1 MILINKKRKKV
12 FFSIIT
18 VTKNSHL
25 TLERCIKSVSR
36 QTFKDYEHIIIDGAS
51 NKKTLDIIQKN
62 YKSIAYSITEPDKN
76 LWEAINKG
84 IKASKGEI
92 ICILNSDDI
101 FFKDALKLANKYFKK
116 KKISYLFGSVLKNKI
131 YGYFYPEKIYYKF
144 NIFPSQIGRDFAGTV
159 EEFYRDNPVLKKRA
173 LQKLKDYGVIR
184 KRVTDAFELGKR
196 GRQGAAFQ
204 FDHPISFAALQRS
217 GDIEGAIRT
226 NPIMGDVNQ
235 WKLGLD
241 RKLNNL
247 QQAIIKGNDVD
258 ANIAKVEKLKNIN
271 QTLFGDLAGD
281 FTIDKT
287 GKINVIDYG
296 APKILDPQYDIAK
309 AAAKNV
315 PLGGFIKKTLASGKL
330 TPELTEVF
338 GEKSATNLINRSQKL
353 IEFAKTS
360 NKLSEGK
367 KRIVIEAKIL

>member
-1 MILINKKRKKV
+1 MKI
-12 FFSIIT
+12 F
-18 VTKNSHL
+18 
-25 TLERCIKSVSR
+25 
-36 QTFKDYEHIIIDGAS
+36 
-51 NKKTLDIIQKN
+51 
-62 YKSIAYSITEPDKN
+62 KN
-76 LWEAINKG
+76 LN
-84 IKASKGEI
+84 
-92 ICILNSDDI
+92 
-101 FFKDALKLANKYFKK
+101 K
-116 KKISYLFGSVLKNKI
+116 KKITKTSAIKNIGNPLVPSVINFIKKNPNIRTEQELFAGVSELEGKRLSNSEITKAAVQAHRNGTSRLLKESRGETIGPNILKNVKNIESGQLPAVLKTL
-131 YGYFYPEKIYYKF
+131 F

-159 EEFYRDNPVLKKRA
+159 EEFYRNNPILKKRA

-184 KRVTDAFELGKR
+184 KRVTDAFELGKK

-315 PLGGFIKKTLASGKL
+315 PLGGFIKKH
-330 TPELTEVF
+330 
-338 GEKSATNLINRSQKL
+338 
-353 IEFAKTS
+353 
-360 NKLSEGK
+360 
-367 KRIVIEAKIL
+367 